1 MILLLVEIFWDMLI
15 VFLLIYTI
23 LKIFKGKEIFTV
35 EIKPQTTE
43 FVIDKSGFYAL
54 WVQADLFK
62 LNPARAYPAKIFNQ
76 DNRLIRHFPMTG
88 YIENNSGFTKAK
100 TVYRTWYLKA
110 GRYYLNVEHQER
122 RFLNPD
128 EQPNARYQLKE
139 TMPLMVVIGALVC
152 MVMIRQLF
160 IN

>member
-76 DNRLIRHFPMTG
+76 DNKPIRHVPMTG

-110 GRYYLNVEHQER
+110 GRYYLSVEHQER

-139 TMPLMVVIGALVC
+139 TMPLMVTMGILIL
-152 MVMIRQLF
+152 MVMAKQLL